1 MEENKFNFDKVIN
14 DENKNLFNNSYFFNN
29 NYNTKNDNNDNCN
42 KNYKE
47 LLNIYNNN
55 NNNNNNNN
63 LNINNN
69 NLNEILNDELENK
82 NTFINKE
89 DIKIKNIIFSTD
101 LKIKL
106 NLKRL
111 SKLIPN
117 SEFNPKRLTSLIIKS
132 KKPKC
137 ICLIFSSGK
146 IIITGLKTKEKIKK
160 FLFELNQQLKNIGY
174 PINNNNINKIN
185 IENIIAEFNNNNNNK
200 NISIQEIF
208 MKNRENCIFEPDLFE
223 GLIYK
228 IKNEI
233 NNNNNIDCII
243 FNNSNKIIIT
253 GAKKINQIYES
264 INLLNNKILK

>member
-1 MEENKFNFDKVIN
+1 MG
-14 DENKNLFNNSYFFNN
+14 
-29 NYNTKNDNNDNCN
+29 
-42 KNYKE
+42 
-47 LLNIYNNN
+47 
-55 NNNNNNNN
+55 
-63 LNINNN
+63 
-69 NLNEILNDELENK
+69 ILYL
-82 NTFINKE
+82 
-89 DIKIKNIIFSTD
+89 
-101 LKIKL
+101 KL

-146 IIITGLKTKEKIKK
+146 ILISGLKTKEKIKK
-160 FLFELNQQLKNIGY
+160 FLLELNKILKNIGY
-174 PINNNNINKIN
+174 PINENNINKIN
-185 IENIIAEFNNNNNNK
+185 IENIIAEYYNNNNK
-200 NISIQEIF
+200 NIQIQEIF

-228 IKNEI
+228 FK
-233 NNNNNIDCII
+233 NNNNIDCII

-253 GAKKINQIYES
+253 GAKKINQIYEI